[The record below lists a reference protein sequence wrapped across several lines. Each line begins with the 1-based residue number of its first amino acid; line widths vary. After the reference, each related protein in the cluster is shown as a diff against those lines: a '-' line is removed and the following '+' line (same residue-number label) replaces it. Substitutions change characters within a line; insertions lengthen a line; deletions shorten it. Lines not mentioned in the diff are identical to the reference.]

1 MEKVRICSRLSSWS
15 VNRII
20 IFNRNHI
27 DRVQCCMCYTNWKH
41 LNVWGHCVILYFRW
55 LHFTFVRY
63 GVPNSKGNFHLARK
77 FCVVFNLHAMTR
89 RDQSRPIAIERACNR
104 CSLADYN
111 FPAFHFYSI
120 IGDCFFS
127 SVSLHFCLT
136 LSRSSFCIKGNAM
149 FV

>member
-1 MEKVRICSRLSSWS
+1 M
-15 VNRII
+15 
-20 IFNRNHI
+20 
-27 DRVQCCMCYTNWKH
+27 CMCYTNWKH

-63 GVPNSKGNFHLARK
+63 GVPNPKGNFHLARK

-120 IGDCFFS
+120 IGDCFFF
-127 SVSLHFCLT
+127 LFLFIFAWLFLDRHFVLRAMLCLCNIFFIFA
-136 LSRSSFCIKGNAM
+136 LL
-149 FV
+149 